1 LPSDS
6 SDRYL
11 YLIPSLLLP
20 EDFPHLRP
28 GNSNK
33 MDSAK
38 PKENQYEH
46 EEKLNVELDDIKDN
60 AEGRRAD
67 EPVIDDAWHNTGKRL
82 VRKLDMTLMPIIWAL
97 YLFNYLDRTSI
108 A

>member
-1 LPSDS
+1 
-6 SDRYL
+6 
-11 YLIPSLLLP
+11 
-20 EDFPHLRP
+20 
-28 GNSNK
+28 

-38 PKENQYEH
+38 PKDNQFEH
-46 EEKLNVELDDIKDN
+46 DEKLNVELDDIKDN
-60 AEGRRAD
+60 VEGRRED
-67 EPVIDDAWHNTGKRL
+67 EPVMDDAWHNTGKRV